1 MRLPRLSGPEWAVL
15 AAFVAV
21 SSLPLLLLVW
31 RDLVTGWIWI
41 GADAGAAVQDQWQYV
56 SFIREA
62 AEQVVV
68 SNHYRAEPGEASYLH
83 PGVVLSAV
91 LVKLGLAPKVAYL
104 LWKPVAVLALF
115 TAITAWVRRLLPAGP
130 GRWAALVL
138 ALFYLPPVVQIFGE
152 NVDWTVTSGELW
164 PIDMLW
170 GYYYS
175 ALGVAGMVA
184 ALLLYERDRAAG
196 RLTAWPLVVALLAAW
211 LQPWSGALTIG
222 VAVGAEAWIA
232 ILRRRSPADAVAD
245 GLAPGGG
252 RSVLSLL
259 APLVVAAGVPLA
271 YYTVLGRVDPSW
283 RIDNGVDS
291 FLAPPWSALLITI
304 APLALPAL
312 LAYRFR
318 PTSFQE
324 AAVRVWP
331 PFALVLF
338 WILANPL
345 AGRYAAHAFRALS
358 IPLAVLAVVGLA
370 SLRLPR
376 SRAVAVAATIGIGL
390 LVVPGTVDRL
400 DEFRDRASGNRQ
412 PYFLQEGERAALDY
426 LDRNPTPG
434 SVLAPVAMGQIIPG
448 ETGRRTNVGNIFWT
462 PDFLRRRLFTDIFFR
477 GRLNAAGSQS
487 VVRESGSRFLL
498 SGCDGYADLSKLIAP
513 QLQSVRRFGCAT
525 VYEIRPSALRS

>member
-1 MRLPRLSGPEWAVL
+1 MLI
-15 AAFVAV
+15 AFVAV
-21 SSLPLLLLVW
+21 SSLPLGLLLW

-41 GADAGAAVQDQWQYV
+41 GSDAGAAVQDQWQYV

-62 AEQVVV
+62 AEHVLV
-68 SNHYRAEPGEASYLH
+68 SNHYRAEPGELSYLH
-83 PGVVLSAV
+83 PGAVLSAV
-91 LVKLGLAPKVAYL
+91 LVKVGVAPKVAYL
-104 LWKPVAVLALF
+104 LWKPLAVLALF
-115 TAITAWVRRLLPAGP
+115 TAVAAYVRRLVPAGTQ
-130 GRWAALVL
+130 RWVALVL
-138 ALFYLPPVVQIFGE
+138 ALLYLPPVTMIFGE

-184 ALLLYERDRAAG
+184 ALLLYERDRASG
-196 RLTAWPLVVALLAAW
+196 RITVWPLLVALFAAW

-222 VAVGAEAWIA
+222 VAVGAEAWIEV
-232 ILRRRSPADAVAD
+232 LRRRSPNAAA

-252 RSVLSLL
+252 RSPLRVL
-259 APLVVAAGVPLA
+259 APLVVAAGAPLA

-291 FLAPPWSALLITI
+291 FLAPPWPALLITI

-312 LAYRFR
+312 LAYRSR
-318 PTSFQE
+318 PATFQE

-331 PFALVLF
+331 PVALALYWV
-338 WILANPL
+338 LANPL

-370 SLRLPR
+370 GLRLPR
-376 SRAVAVAATIGIGL
+376 SRVVVIAAVLWIGFS
-390 LVVPGTVDRL
+390 VVPGTVDRL
-400 DEFRDRASGNRQ
+400 DEFRQRASANRL
-412 PYFLQEGERAALDY
+412 PYFLDRGERDALDY

-434 SVLAPVAMGQIIPG
+434 SVLAPVAMGQLIPA

-477 GRLNAAGSQS
+477 GRLDAAASQG

-498 SGCDGYADLSKLIAP
+498 SGCDHYADLSRLLAP
-513 QLQSVRRFGCAT
+513 QLRSVRRFGCAT
-525 VYEIRPSALRS
+525 VYEIKPSALRS

>member
-1 MRLPRLSGPEWAVL
+1 VL
-15 AAFVAV
+15 AVFVAV
-21 SSLPLLLLVW
+21 SSLPLGLLVW

-41 GADAGAAVQDQWQYV
+41 GSDAGAAVQDQWQYV

-62 AEQVVV
+62 AEHVVV

-83 PGVVLSAV
+83 PAAVLSAV
-91 LVKLGLAPKVAYL
+91 LVKLGVAPKVVYL
-104 LWKPVAVLALF
+104 LWKPLAVLGLF
-115 TAITAWVRRLLPAGP
+115 AAVTAYVRRLVPAGTQ
-130 GRWAALVL
+130 RWIALVL
-138 ALFYLPPVVQIFGE
+138 ALFYLPPVIRIFGKS
-152 NVDWTVTSGELW
+152 VDWTVTSGELW

-175 ALGVAGMVA
+175 ALGMAGMVA
-184 ALLLYERDRAAG
+184 ALLLYERDRASG
-196 RLTAWPLVVALLAAW
+196 RVTVWPLLVALLAAW

-222 VAVGAEAWIA
+222 VAVGAEAWIEV
-232 ILRRRSPADAVAD
+232 LRRRSPAAAA

-252 RSVLSLL
+252 RSPLRVL
-259 APLVVAAGVPLA
+259 APLVVAAGAPLA

-283 RIDNGVDS
+283 RIDNGVDA

-318 PTSFQE
+318 PASFQE

-331 PFALVLF
+331 PVALALF
-338 WILANPL
+338 WVLANPL
-345 AGRYAAHAFRALS
+345 AGRYAPHAFRALS

-370 SLRLPR
+370 GLRLPR
-376 SRAVAVAATIGIGL
+376 SRAVVAAATVWIGL
-390 LVVPGTVDRL
+390 LVVPGTLDRL
-400 DEFRDRASGNRQ
+400 DDFRERASTNGQ
-412 PYFLQEGERAALDY
+412 PYFLQRGERAALDY
-426 LDRNPTPG
+426 LDRDPTPG
-434 SVLAPVAMGQIIPG
+434 SVLAPVAMGQIIPA

-477 GRLNAAGSQS
+477 GRLDAAGSQR

-498 SGCDGYADLSKLIAP
+498 SGCDGYADLSELIGP
-513 QLQSVRRFGCAT
+513 QLLSVRRFGCAT
-525 VYEIRPSALRS
+525 VYEIRPSALRSSSRSARAGEG